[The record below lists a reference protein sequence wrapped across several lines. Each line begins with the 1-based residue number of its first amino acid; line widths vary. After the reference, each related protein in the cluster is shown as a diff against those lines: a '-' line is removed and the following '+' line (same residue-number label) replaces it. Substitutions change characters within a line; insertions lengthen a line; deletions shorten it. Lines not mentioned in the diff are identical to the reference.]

1 MATDLSLTRNIGIAA
16 HIDAGKTTTTERIL
30 FYTGVNHRIGE
41 VHEGAATMDWMA
53 QEQERGITIT
63 SAATTCFWDG
73 GHHQYPKHRIN
84 IIDTPGHV
92 DFTVEVER
100 SLRVLDGL
108 VAVFCAVGGVQPQSE
123 TVWRQANRYGVP
135 RIAYINKMDRDGANF
150 YEVFGQLKERL
161 GARPVA
167 LQIPIGAEGNFAG
180 VVDLITMKAVT
191 YTESK
196 DFGSTFE
203 EQEIPENLMELAT
216 KYRAELLEFAAETD
230 DALMEKFFGGEE
242 LSIEE
247 VRGAIRKATLNN
259 DIIAVLCGSSY
270 KNKGVQPML
279 DAVVEFLP
287 SPLDTP
293 AIVGTDPDTG
303 AEIKRAPDVKEP
315 FSALAFKIVSDK
327 FGRLTYFRVYSGRL
341 QKGSYVLNPSKG
353 KKERVSRIL
362 QMHANKRED
371 VDYAEVGDI
380 CCAVGLSDTVTGDTL
395 CDENN
400 PILLETI
407 NFAEPVIFQ
416 AVEAKTKAD
425 EQKMTDALVKLG
437 AEDPTFRVRNDA
449 ETGQTIIGGMGE
461 LHLEIMVD
469 RMKREYAVEANIGAP
484 MVAYRETITQPVKE
498 FTYKHVKQSGGSG
511 QFAHIVINVLPAV
524 ADPETGAKKNFE
536 FESKVVGGVVP
547 REFWASVEKGAKN
560 AMERGV
566 LAGYPL
572 VNVRVEL
579 VHGSYHEVDSNA
591 MTFEIAGN
599 DGLRE
604 AAKKAKPVILEPI
617 MGMEVVMPE
626 NKLGDIIGD
635 LSGRRGQILDQYP
648 DKGGTYIVKA
658 AVPLS
663 ELFGYATTMRS
674 LTQGRATY
682 TMEPSHYAPVP
693 SNIQEEILTSAGKG
707 R

>member
-150 YEVFGQLKERL
+150 YEVFGQLKDRL

-167 LQIPIGAEGNFAG
+167 LQIPIGAETEFAG

-196 DFGSTFE
+196 DFGSTFTE
-203 EQEIPENLMELAT
+203 NEIPESLQELAT
-216 KYRAELLEFAAETD
+216 KYRAELLEFVAETD

-242 LSIEE
+242 PSIEE
-247 VRGAIRKATLNN
+247 IRGAIRKATLNN
-259 DIIAVLCGSSY
+259 EIIAVLCGSSY

-303 AEIKRAPDVKEP
+303 AEMQRSPDVKEP

-371 VDYAEVGDI
+371 VDFAEVGDI
-380 CCAVGLSDTVTGDTL
+380 CCAVGLSDTTTGDTL
-395 CDENN
+395 CDEAN

-437 AEDPTFRVRNDA
+437 AEDPTFRVRNDN

-469 RMKREYAVEANIGAP
+469 RMKREYNVEANIGAP
-484 MVAYRETITQPVKE
+484 QVAYRETITQPVKE

-511 QFAHIVINVLPAV
+511 QFAHIVINVLPAE
-524 ADPETGAKKNFE
+524 ADETGAKKNFE

-693 SNIQEEILTSAGKG
+693 SNIQEEILTSNGKG

>member
-1 MATDLSLTRNIGIAA
+1 MAKDLSLTRNIGIAA

-41 VHEGAATMDWMA
+41 VHNGAATTDYME

-63 SAATTCFWDG
+63 SAAVTCTWDG
-73 GHHQYPKHRIN
+73 STHQYPRHTIN

-135 RIAYINKMDRDGANF
+135 RVAYINKMDRSGANF
-150 YEVFGQLKERL
+150 YEVVGQLKERL

-167 LQIPIGAEGNFAG
+167 LQIPIGAEDDFAG
-180 VVDLITMKAVT
+180 VVDLIKMKAIR
-191 YTESK
+191 YNEAK
-196 DFGSTFE
+196 DLGSTFDE
-203 EQEIPENLMELAT
+203 EEIPADLLEKAKE
-216 KYRAELLEFAAETD
+216 YRQQLLEFVAETD
-230 DALMEKFFGGEE
+230 DTLMEKFFGGEE
-242 LSIEE
+242 LTEE
-247 VRGAIRKATLNN
+247 EIRKGIRKATLQN
-259 DIIAVLCGSSY
+259 DIIAVICGSSY

-279 DAVVEFLP
+279 DAVIEFLP

-293 AIVGTDPDTG
+293 AIIGTNPDTG
-303 AEIKRAPDVKEP
+303 ESVSREPSATDP
-315 FSALAFKIVSDK
+315 FSALAFKIISDK
-327 FGRLTYFRVYSGRL
+327 FGRLTFFRVYSGRL
-341 QKGSYVLNPSKG
+341 NKGSYILNSGKN

-362 QMHANKRED
+362 RMHANKKED
-371 VDYAEVGDI
+371 VEYAEAGDI
-380 CCAVGLSDTVTGDTL
+380 CAAVGLSDTVTGDTM

-400 PILLETI
+400 PIVLENI

-416 AVEAKTKAD
+416 SIEPKTRNDAD
-425 EQKMTDALVKLG
+425 KMTDALIKLTQ
-437 AEDPTFRVRNDA
+437 EDPTFKVRNDK

-469 RMKREYAVEANIGAP
+469 RMKREYTVEANIGKP
-484 MVAYRETITQPVKE
+484 QVAYRETIQSAVKE

-511 QFAHIVINVLPAV
+511 QFAHIVINVLPTV
-524 ADPETGAKKNFE
+524 ADENGKQNNFE

-547 REFWASVEKGAKN
+547 REFWPSIEKGAKS
-560 AMERGV
+560 ALERGV

-591 MTFEIAGN
+591 MTFEIAGAE
-599 DGLRE
+599 GLRE
-604 AAKKAKPVILEPI
+604 AARKAKPVILEPI
-617 MGMEVVMPE
+617 MSMEVVTPDANM
-626 NKLGDIIGD
+626 GDIIGD
-635 LSGRRGQILDQYP
+635 LSSRRGRIVEMRP
-648 DKGGTYIVKA
+648 DKGGTQIVRA
-658 AVPLS
+658 QVPLS

-682 TMEPSHYAPVP
+682 TMEPSHYEPVP
-693 SNIQEEILTSAGKG
+693 SNIQEEILATATG
-707 R
+707 RR

>member
-1 MATDLSLTRNIGIAA
+1 MAKDLSLTRNIGIAA

-41 VHEGAATMDWMA
+41 VHNGSATMDWME

-63 SAATTCFWDG
+63 SAATTCTWDG
-73 GHHQYPKHRIN
+73 SAHQYPRHTIN

-135 RIAYINKMDRDGANF
+135 RVAYINKMDRSGANF
-150 YEVFGQLKERL
+150 YEVVGQLKERL

-167 LQIPIGAEGNFAG
+167 LQIPIGAEDDFMG
-180 VVDLITMKAVT
+180 VVDLIKMKAIR
-191 YTESK
+191 YNEAK
-196 DFGSTFE
+196 DLGSTFDE
-203 EQEIPENLMELAT
+203 EEIPADLLEKAQE
-216 KYRAELLEFAAETD
+216 YRRELLEFVAETSD
-230 DALMEKFFGGEE
+230 ELMEKFFAGEE
-242 LSIEE
+242 LTEAE
-247 VRGAIRKATLNN
+247 VRQGIRKATLQN
-259 DIIAVLCGSSY
+259 DIIAVICGSSY

-279 DAVVEFLP
+279 DAVIEFLP

-293 AIVGTDPDTG
+293 AIIGTNPDTG
-303 AEIKRAPDVKEP
+303 ESTAREAASDAP
-315 FSALAFKIVSDK
+315 FSALAFKVAADK
-327 FGRLTYFRVYSGRL
+327 FGRLTYFRVYSGRVN
-341 QKGSYVLNPSKG
+341 KGSYILNSGKN

-362 QMHANKRED
+362 RMHANKRED
-371 VDYAEVGDI
+371 VDYAEAGDI
-380 CCAVGLSDTVTGDTL
+380 CAAIGLSDTVTGDTM

-400 PILLETI
+400 PIVLENI

-416 AVEAKTKAD
+416 SIEPKTRNDAD
-425 EQKMTDALVKLG
+425 KMTDALVKLG
-437 AEDPTFRVRNDA
+437 QEDPTFKVRNDK

-469 RMKREYAVEANIGAP
+469 RMKREYAVEANIGKP
-484 MVAYRETITQPVKE
+484 QVAYRETIQGSVKD

-511 QFAHIVINVLPAV
+511 QFAHIVINVMPTV
-524 ADPETGAKKNFE
+524 ADENGKQANFE

-547 REFWASVEKGAKN
+547 REFWPSVEKGAKT
-560 AMERGV
+560 ALERGI

-591 MTFEIAGN
+591 MTFEIAGAE
-599 DGLRE
+599 GLRE
-604 AAKKAKPVILEPI
+604 AARKAKPVILEPI
-617 MGMEVVMPE
+617 MSMEVVTPDANM
-626 NKLGDIIGD
+626 GDIIGD
-635 LSGRRGQILDQYP
+635 LSSRRGRINEMRP
-648 DKGGTYIVKA
+648 DKGGTQIVRA
-658 AVPLS
+658 QVPLS

-682 TMEPSHYAPVP
+682 TMEPSHYEPVP
-693 SNIQEEILTSAGKG
+693 SNIQEEILATATG
-707 R
+707 RR

>member
-1 MATDLSLTRNIGIAA
+1 MAKDLSLTRNIGIAA

-41 VHEGAATMDWMA
+41 VHNGAATTDYME

-63 SAATTCFWDG
+63 SAAVTCTWDG
-73 GHHQYPKHRIN
+73 SNHQYPRHTIN

-135 RIAYINKMDRDGANF
+135 RVAYINKMDRSGANF
-150 YEVFGQLKERL
+150 YEVIGQLKERL
-161 GARPVA
+161 GARPIA
-167 LQIPIGAEGNFAG
+167 LQIPIGAEDGFAG
-180 VVDLITMKAVT
+180 VVDLIKMKAIRYNEVA
-191 YTESK
+191 
-196 DFGSTFE
+196 DLGSTFDE
-203 EQEIPENLMELAT
+203 EEIPAELLETAK
-216 KYRAELLEFAAETD
+216 KYRAELLEFVAETD
-230 DALMEKFFGGEE
+230 DSLMERFFAGEE
-242 LSIEE
+242 LTEEE
-247 VRGAIRKATLNN
+247 VRGGIRKATLNN
-259 DIIAVLCGSSY
+259 DIIAVICGSSY

-279 DAVVEFLP
+279 DAVIEFLP

-293 AIVGTDPDTG
+293 AIIGTNPDTG
-303 AEIKRAPDVKEP
+303 ESVSREPSATDP
-315 FSALAFKIVSDK
+315 FSALAFKIISDK
-327 FGRLTYFRVYSGRL
+327 FGRLTFFRVYSGRL
-341 QKGSYVLNPSKG
+341 NKGSYILNSGKN

-362 QMHANKRED
+362 RMHANKKED
-371 VDYAEVGDI
+371 VEYAEAGDI
-380 CCAVGLSDTVTGDTL
+380 CAAVGLSDTVTGDTM

-400 PILLETI
+400 PIVLENI

-416 AVEAKTKAD
+416 SIEAKTRNDAD
-425 EQKMTDALVKLG
+425 KMTDALVKLG
-437 AEDPTFRVRNDA
+437 QEDPTFKVRNDK

-469 RMKREYAVEANIGAP
+469 RMKREYAVEANIGKP
-484 MVAYRETITQPVKE
+484 QVAYRETIQGSVKE
-498 FTYKHVKQSGGSG
+498 LTYKHVKQSGGSG
-511 QFAHIVINVLPAV
+511 QFAHIVINVMPTV
-524 ADPETGAKKNFE
+524 ADENGKQNNFE

-547 REFWASVEKGAKN
+547 REFWPSVEKGAKS
-560 AMERGV
+560 ALERGV

-591 MTFEIAGN
+591 MTFEIAGAE
-599 DGLRE
+599 GLRE
-604 AAKKAKPVILEPI
+604 AARKAKPVILEPI
-617 MGMEVVMPE
+617 MSMEVVTPDANM
-626 NKLGDIIGD
+626 GDIIGD
-635 LSGRRGQILDQYP
+635 LSSRRGRINEMRP
-648 DKGGTYIVKA
+648 DKGGTQIVRA
-658 AVPLS
+658 QVPLS

-682 TMEPSHYAPVP
+682 TMEPSHYEPVP
-693 SNIQEEILTSAGKG
+693 SNIQEEILATATG
-707 R
+707 RR

>member
-1 MATDLSLTRNIGIAA
+1 MAKDLSLTRNIGIAA

-41 VHEGAATMDWMA
+41 VHNGSATMDWME

-63 SAATTCFWDG
+63 SAATTCTWDG
-73 GHHQYPKHRIN
+73 STHQYPRHTIN

-135 RIAYINKMDRDGANF
+135 RVAYINKMDRSGANF
-150 YEVFGQLKERL
+150 YEVVGQLKERL

-167 LQIPIGAEGNFAG
+167 LQIPIGAEDDFAG
-180 VVDLITMKAVT
+180 VVDLIKMKAIR
-191 YTESK
+191 YNEAK
-196 DFGSTFE
+196 DLGSTFDE
-203 EQEIPENLMELAT
+203 EEIP
-216 KYRAELLEFAAETD
+216 AELLEKAQEYRQQLLEFVAETD
-230 DALMEKFFGGEE
+230 DTLMEKFFGGEE
-242 LSIEE
+242 LTEE
-247 VRGAIRKATLNN
+247 EIRKGIRKATLQN
-259 DIIAVLCGSSY
+259 DIIAVICGSSY

-293 AIVGTDPDTG
+293 AIIGTNPDTG
-303 AEIKRAPDVKEP
+303 ESVSREPSSDAP
-315 FSALAFKIVSDK
+315 FSALAFKIMSDK
-327 FGRLTYFRVYSGRL
+327 YGRMTYFRVYSGRL
-341 QKGSYVLNPSKG
+341 NKGSYILNSGKN

-362 QMHANKRED
+362 RMHADKKED
-371 VDYAEVGDI
+371 VEYAEAGDI
-380 CCAVGLSDTVTGDTL
+380 CAAVGLSDTVTGDTM

-400 PILLETI
+400 PIILENI

-416 AVEAKTKAD
+416 SIEAKTRNDAD
-425 EQKMTDALVKLG
+425 KMTDALIKLTQ
-437 AEDPTFRVRNDA
+437 EDPTFKVRNDK

-469 RMKREYAVEANIGAP
+469 RMKREYAVEANIGKP
-484 MVAYRETITQPVKE
+484 QVAYRETIQAPVKE

-511 QFAHIVINVLPAV
+511 QFAHIVINVMPTV
-524 ADPETGAKKNFE
+524 ADAEGKQNNFE

-547 REFWASVEKGAKN
+547 REFWPSIEKGAKS
-560 AMERGV
+560 ALERGV

-591 MTFEIAGN
+591 MTFEIAGAE
-599 DGLRE
+599 GLRE
-604 AAKKAKPVILEPI
+604 AARKAKPVILEPI
-617 MGMEVVMPE
+617 MSMEVVTPDANM
-626 NKLGDIIGD
+626 GDIIGD
-635 LSGRRGQILDQYP
+635 LSSRRGRIVEMRP
-648 DKGGTYIVKA
+648 DKGGTQIVRA
-658 AVPLS
+658 QVPLS

-682 TMEPSHYAPVP
+682 TMEPSHYEPVP
-693 SNIQEEILTSAGKG
+693 SNIQEEILATATG
-707 R
+707 RR